1 VVRRLLLLG
10 LLVLVGRWAMLELA
24 SWMGRR
30 RPPGPPPI
38 DSPRVPGRMPR
49 RHER

>member
-1 VVRRLLLLG
+1 MVKRLFGLVV
-10 LLVLVGRWAMLELA
+10 VIWVARWAALELA
-24 SWMGRR
+24 SWIGRR

-49 RHER
+49 RHEP